1 MPPHS
6 TEFRTADDRAEN
18 KVERPH
24 PPRGL
29 TLFPQFVTD
38 RDGKSA
44 AGCFGVCALPLI
56 PASLNV
62 WNRLNLCQFNLME
75 DDL

>member
-38 RDGKSA
+38 RDGKS
-44 AGCFGVCALPLI
+44 
-56 PASLNV
+56 LNV
-62 WNRLNLCQFNLME
+62 WNRLNFCQFNLME